1 MRASAYGRALSATA
15 TKFADVATKDDCISF
30 CQSESTAYGDN
41 CRRSIVWKDDCGGD
55 TFGPCGDFTGS
66 DNCYCNYQVACGCTC
81 YYCPVPDWMQDIDG
95 PNAPYPVPD
104 WNAVGPC
111 GRCETSMPLQTLLF
125 SDSTIKCVNLLFDA
139 NWQICLTANWRRG

>member
-1 MRASAYGRALSATA
+1 MYAKVLLCLALPVVANSMGVIVDDRKTCQGPDGSSATA
-15 TKFADVATKDDCISF
+15 TKFTNVGTKDDCISF
-30 CQSESTAYGDN
+30 CQSESAAYGDN
-41 CRRSIVWKDDCGGD
+41 CRRTIVWQDDCGGD
-55 TFGPCGDFTGS
+55 TACLSNFPGS

-111 GRCETSMPLQTLLF
+111 GGQT
-125 SDSTIKCVNLLFDA
+125 C
-139 NWQICLTANWRRG
+139 

>member
-1 MRASAYGRALSATA
+1 MYAKVLLCLALPVVAQAMGVIVDVDRKTCQGPDGSSATA

-30 CQSESTAYGDN
+30 CQSESAAYGDN
-41 CRRSIVWKDDCGGD
+41 CRRTIVWKDDCGAD
-55 TFGPCGDFTGS
+55 TACLSNFPGS

-111 GRCETSMPLQTLLF
+111 GGQT
-125 SDSTIKCVNLLFDA
+125 C
-139 NWQICLTANWRRG
+139 